1 MLKIDISC
9 VQFLKYFV
17 YLLKE
22 TMAISARLGWV
33 LSFFWAGIE
42 PVKIK
47 YEYLDEKK
55 NFQKQIWLIFY
66 VVYKEYLTL

>member
-1 MLKIDISC
+1 MFNFWNILSTSWKKLWPSLPGLAE
-9 VQFLKYFV
+9 F
-17 YLLKE
+17 
-22 TMAISARLGWV
+22 